1 MKDVKK
7 YSLSEIRI
15 RLNNLKKKL
24 GSYAVEKEID
34 FSRKYTDNE
43 LDVLNLAY
51 RALKNR
57 YTKIHRYKFGYVRTI
72 GFEIKKRKPSSVYY
86 SDTYYYNTNTYSTW
100 TISST
105 TTLATNSYGW

>member
-15 RLNNLKKKL
+15 RLNNLKKKR

-51 RALKNR
+51 RTLKNR

-72 GFEIKKRKPSSVYY
+72 GFEIKKRPTINYFKSIPTYASDFITYTTNAY
-86 SDTYYYNTNTYSTW
+86 STWMTNTYVW
-100 TISST
+100 
-105 TTLATNSYGW
+105 